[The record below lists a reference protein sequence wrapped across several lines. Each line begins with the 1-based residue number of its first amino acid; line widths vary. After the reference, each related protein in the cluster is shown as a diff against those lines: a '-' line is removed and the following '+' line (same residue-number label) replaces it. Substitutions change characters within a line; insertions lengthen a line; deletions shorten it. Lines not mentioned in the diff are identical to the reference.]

1 MSGVTGSVLWL
12 ALATALFLGIGAPLV
27 RISVQMGISPKDYV
41 MINYVVGIILV
52 TLLLGGR
59 GQPLFSSIVQTP
71 KGAVIAVIATLILN
85 LSFVASVTG
94 LHLPQGYVSVFYMIT
109 SSSVIISSIIG
120 LLFLGE
126 SGKINLLPWSV
137 GAAMILGGASL
148 VVKSLSRQ

>member
-12 ALATALFLGIGAPLV
+12 ALATALLLGIGAPLV
-27 RISVQMGISPKDYV
+27 RISVQMGISPKDYI
-41 MINYVVGIILV
+41 MINYVVGIVLV
-52 TLLLGGR
+52 VFLLGGR
-59 GQPLFSSIVQTP
+59 EQPVFSSIAYTP
-71 KGAVIAVIATLILN
+71 KGALIAVVATLLLN

-109 SSSVIISSIIG
+109 SSSVILSSMIG

-137 GAAMILGGASL
+137 GVAMILSGVFL
-148 VVKSLSRQ
+148 VVNSLKH

>member
-12 ALATALFLGIGAPLV
+12 ALATALLLGIGAPLV

-41 MINYVVGIILV
+41 MINYAVGIILV
-52 TLLLGGR
+52 ALVLGGR
-59 GQPLFSSIVQTP
+59 GQPLFSSIAHTP
-71 KGAVIAVIATLILN
+71 KGAVIALVATLILN

-109 SSSVIISSIIG
+109 SSSVIISSMIG

-126 SGKINLLPWSV
+126 SGKINLLLWSI
-137 GAAMILGGASL
+137 GATMIMGGAFL
-148 VVKSLSRQ
+148 VVNSLKH